1 MKHEMFQVGIAI
13 YVVVVSLVFVGY
25 FAVGVDEI
33 DMNILGY
40 YLGAFVVTFLFGV
53 LVALIVLLISVLKSK

>member
-53 LVALIVLLISVLKSK
+53 LVALIVMLLSVPKSK

>member
-13 YVVVVSLVFVGY
+13 YVVVVSLVLVGY

-53 LVALIVLLISVLKSK
+53 LVALIVLLISVPKSK

>member
-13 YVVVVSLVFVGY
+13 YVVVVSLGLVGY
-25 FAVGVDEI
+25 LAVGVDEI

-53 LVALIVLLISVLKSK
+53 LVALIVLLIFVTRK

>member
-13 YVVVVSLVFVGY
+13 YVVVVSLVLVGY
-25 FAVGVDEI
+25 FAVSVDEI

-53 LVALIVLLISVLKSK
+53 LVALIVLLISVPKSK

>member
-13 YVVVVSLVFVGY
+13 YVVVVSLALVGY
-25 FAVGVDEI
+25 FAVGGDEI

-53 LVALIVLLISVLKSK
+53 LVALIVLLISVPKSK

>member
-13 YVVVVSLVFVGY
+13 YVVVVSLVLVGY

-53 LVALIVLLISVLKSK
+53 LVALIVLLIFVTRK

>member
-13 YVVVVSLVFVGY
+13 YVVVVSLVLVGY

-33 DMNILGY
+33 DMSILGY

-53 LVALIVLLISVLKSK
+53 LVALIVLLISVPKSK